1 MDIMLVYCLLSLFCF
16 HPHDAFICSSHLIII
31 SFVFFTSVP
40 LFRFS
45 WHRHL
50 SCFCRFGHGLSAP
63 DSASRLHRQ
72 LQTRRRWTVETPKN
86 ISHRTNHAPTLSWN
100 IECVRQYFCFGAS
113 ASPQNSEGK
122 KQNNG
127 WIALLQIPPRPN
139 LAIVS
144 SISSG
149 TIRGIYF
156 PTLYFSIL
164 PGMYSGLLSAIHF
177 GIYFGIHSGRFFP
190 FSLTS
195 YCGILLAF

>member
-1 MDIMLVYCLLSLFCF
+1 MFIAFDNHFLRVFHIRSRCFDSLGTG
-16 HPHDAFICSSHLIII
+16 ICP
-31 SFVFFTSVP
+31 VFAVLATD
-40 LFRFS
+40 
-45 WHRHL
+45 
-50 SCFCRFGHGLSAP
+50 C
-63 DSASRLHRQ
+63 Q
-72 LQTRRRWTVETPKN
+72 LQIVPAVCIGSCKHEGVETPKN
-86 ISHRTNHAPTLSWN
+86 ISWN
-100 IECVRQYFCFGAS
+100 IECVRQYFCFGAQ
-113 ASPQNSEGK
+113 ASPQTSEGK
-122 KQNNG
+122 KHNNVG
-127 WIALLQIPPRPN
+127 LLYFKSSPPRPN

-177 GIYFGIHSGRFFP
+177 GIYFRIHSGCFFP